1 LCISPKLGFFT
12 QVCIKV
18 LAYLLSIL
26 GSRSHSYPIGKRVD
40 VPIVILVILI
50 NYIAVTS
57 VLEHVRVEEANI
69 SWFSAE
75 IPVII
80 VVVLS
85 L

>member
-1 LCISPKLGFFT
+1 M
-12 QVCIKV
+12 
-18 LAYLLSIL
+18 YLLSIS
-26 GSRSHSYPIGKRVD
+26 GSRSHSYLIDKRVD

-85 L
+85 LWATRPRWFR

>member
-1 LCISPKLGFFT
+1 M
-12 QVCIKV
+12 QVCVKV
-18 LAYLLSIL
+18 LTYLLSIL
-26 GSRSHSYPIGKRVD
+26 SSCSHSYSIDERVD
-40 VPIVILVILI
+40 VSIVILVILI

-57 VLEHVRVEEANI
+57 VLKHVRVEEANI